1 MIKKIINYFSPEAK
15 EKRRKL
21 REIDKQIL
29 NVKDYDELVKLTKL
43 YNRIK
48 NEN

>member
-29 NVKDYDELVKLTKL
+29 NVLDYDELVKLTKL